1 MEHFTDNQLT
11 QLVKVAETLPRDQQK
26 ILVQVLSDKINN
38 TKRSSRSPHKTTNN
52 YQHHHYRTLYNQLMD
67 AFKKAKQRMT
77 PMIAG
82 KTGNGAVPKTL
93 AEEDQQRLKQ
103 QQEELQLMLR
113 NHN

>member
-1 MEHFTDNQLT
+1 
-11 QLVKVAETLPRDQQK
+11 
-26 ILVQVLSDKINN
+26 
-38 TKRSSRSPHKTTNN
+38 
-52 YQHHHYRTLYNQLMD
+52 
-67 AFKKAKQRMT
+67 
-77 PMIAG
+77 MIAG